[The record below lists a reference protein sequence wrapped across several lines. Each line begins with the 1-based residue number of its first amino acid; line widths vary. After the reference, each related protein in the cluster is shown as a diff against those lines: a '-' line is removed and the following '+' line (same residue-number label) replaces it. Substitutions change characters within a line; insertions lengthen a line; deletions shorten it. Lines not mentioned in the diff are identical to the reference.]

1 MPPKVHEITPGG
13 PSAHPAASTP
23 NGPKHKYSNAEKR
36 AYRKSLGLPKKKSKA
51 TKAKAKAKRAEAKA
65 NAKTRRDEWARLTP
79 EEKHVIKEASETAF
93 RAKHFNWTLEQW
105 NRRQEKHDKWRAQET
120 KKYQERQE
128 KRDRQ
133 KYQDDIAQAEDE
145 NHDFEESQEGAEDD
159 RNAQHKWYNNSDEWG
174 KPEDRKAV
182 YEEYARQ
189 AEPGEYPKQD
199 YLGGGKAAQ
208 MRNKSVTPPEDD
220 GLFEPE
226 NLPTLSQNKIYG
238 VPSEYEIA

>member
-79 EEKHVIKEASETAF
+79 EEKQVKREASETAF
-93 RAKHFNWTLEQW
+93 HAKHIHWTQGQW
-105 NRRQEKHDKWRAQET
+105 DRRQEKNDKWRAQQKRKFE
-120 KKYQERQE
+120 ERQA
-128 KRDRQ
+128 KREQ
-133 KYQDDIAQAEDE
+133 KYEDDIAQAEDE
-145 NHDFEESQEGAEDD
+145 NHDFEESQEGAE
-159 RNAQHKWYNNSDEWG
+159 
-174 KPEDRKAV
+174 
-182 YEEYARQ
+182 
-189 AEPGEYPKQD
+189 EPVEYPKHD

-226 NLPTLSQNKIYG
+226 NFPTLAQNKG
-238 VPSEYEIA
+238 VPSEYAIA